1 MKTTAR
7 KVKTTIF
14 VATKLAYPNRLRI
27 ERILDIKKTKLFLN
41 HNLCPYYMIF
51 YGMVKDWAKE
61 DLINS
66 FWVSNG
72 TIRNSQFLSQY
83 Q

>member
-27 ERILDIKKTKLFLN
+27 ERILDIKKQN
-41 HNLCPYYMIF
+41 Y
-51 YGMVKDWAKE
+51 
-61 DLINS
+61 S
-66 FWVSNG
+66 
-72 TIRNSQFLSQY
+72 
-83 Q
+83 